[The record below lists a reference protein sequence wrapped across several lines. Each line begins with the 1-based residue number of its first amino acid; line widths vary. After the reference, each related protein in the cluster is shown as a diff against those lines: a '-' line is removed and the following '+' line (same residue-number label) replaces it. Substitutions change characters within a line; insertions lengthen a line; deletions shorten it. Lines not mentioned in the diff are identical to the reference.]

1 MQSNQAIL
9 FEDIFRVQEI
19 DKDGTV
25 DVLFHLILD
34 NWSTKN

>member
-34 NWSTKN
+34 N